1 MATLISSVLGFLV
14 LLTISQAAD
23 PSCEDLTKPLVLED
37 DYSSIMG
44 KWIFTE
50 GIANHPLF
58 TNILLT
64 VNSSWVEFAPSSLK
78 DTVILSQGNML
89 NGKCEFTTINA
100 TVKNNTFFAT
110 EKEIMSEGDFLPSC
124 SGCLTMHFNSQ
135 INSTTINTLYLFTK
149 APKASEMDQY
159 WKQAECLGFKK
170 EPQFSYDGVT
180 EFCQEEKKSSSKEH
194 TNQSTHKPEDKNNE

>member
-14 LLTISQAAD
+14 LLAISQAAD
-23 PSCEDLTKPLVLED
+23 PSCKDLTKPLVLED
-37 DYSSIMG
+37 DYSSMMG

-110 EKEIMSEGDFLPSC
+110 EKEITSEGDFLPSC
-124 SGCLTMHFNSQ
+124 SGCLTMHFTSQ

-149 APKASEMDQY
+149 APKAPKSDMDQY

-170 EPQFSYDGVT
+170 EPQFSYDGVK
-180 EFCQEEKKSSSKEH
+180 EFCQEEKNNSSKEP
-194 TNQSTHKPEDKNNE
+194 KPEDKNNE

>member
-1 MATLISSVLGFLV
+1 MAALISSILGFLV
-14 LLTISQAAD
+14 LLAISQAAD

-78 DTVILSQGNML
+78 ETVILSQGNML

-100 TVKNNTFFAT
+100 TVKNNRFFAT
-110 EKEIMSEGDFLPSC
+110 EKEITSVGDFLPSC

-149 APKASEMDQY
+149 APKASESEMDQY
-159 WKQAECLGFKK
+159 WKQAECLGYKK

-180 EFCQEEKKSSSKEH
+180 EFCQEEKNHSSKAH
-194 TNQSTHKPEDKNNE
+194 TKPEDKKNE